1 MRLLVNSRIKKI
13 IDNFT
18 PLDNKDELKFKHII
32 DKKNLKSISE
42 NHLKAI
48 NELPKCSWIAEQE
61 HTLWLDPEIF
71 TYFLIYIDYAFF
83 DKICLYY

>member
-32 DKKNLKSISE
+32 DNNGTIPELKSQVLNLLVS
-42 NHLKAI
+42 K
-48 NELPKCSWIAEQE
+48 
-61 HTLWLDPEIF
+61 
-71 TYFLIYIDYAFF
+71 
-83 DKICLYY
+83 